1 MTVIERYP
9 DEEFNTELQQ
19 EWARAVIEQLMA
31 YSSKHV
37 VYPDVRAERA
47 R

>member
-9 DEEFNTELQQ
+9 DEEFSIELQQ
-19 EWARAVIEQLMA
+19 EWARAVIEQLAA
-31 YSSKHV
+31 YSSKHAV
-37 VYPDVRAERA
+37 CPDIRAKRA